1 MEIYYFN
8 KRAQDLEHEFYV
20 QKSEFFPRNNE
31 FFPSASESS
40 RNNYVNQIAVI
51 NKRRSKILR
60 KCIFVVATFIV
71 AFFIAHLF
79 LRSSI
84 SVPTYDWQSWYGS
97 EKFSDSD
104 TYYIEFVPY
113 VVRPGDTLWGIA
125 EKYMGNGLGYH
136 AIAEENHL
144 SNPDL
149 IFPGNQLII
158 PVIHAKD

>member
-1 MEIYYFN
+1 MSQE
-8 KRAQDLEHEFYV
+8 
-20 QKSEFFPRNNE
+20 
-31 FFPSASESS
+31 
-40 RNNYVNQIAVI
+40 
-51 NKRRSKILR
+51 
-60 KCIFVVATFIV
+60 VA
-71 AFFIAHLF
+71 
-79 LRSSI
+79 R
-84 SVPTYDWQSWYGS
+84 
-97 EKFSDSD
+97 
-104 TYYIEFVPY
+104 Y